1 MPIEMSPL
9 LTLMST
15 LPPCSALPCWSMR
28 FAIHG
33 DAFLPSIST
42 TFEEAAG
49 QERDAGEEGEGGIAL
64 EEEGS
69 LMGKRPTS

>member
-1 MPIEMSPL
+1 
-9 LTLMST
+9 
-15 LPPCSALPCWSMR
+15 MR